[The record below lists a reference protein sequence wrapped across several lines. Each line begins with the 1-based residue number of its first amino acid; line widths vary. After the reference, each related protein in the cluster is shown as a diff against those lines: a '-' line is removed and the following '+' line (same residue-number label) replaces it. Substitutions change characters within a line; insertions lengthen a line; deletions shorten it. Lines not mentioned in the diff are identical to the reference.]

1 MKYYLIPINET
12 RVYFFNE
19 RLKDLLYE
27 KFPNIGELEVNKTTI
42 KYTDESEKKNKKIS
56 KIDKKLESFIDKYNI
71 PKYLI
76 CYKFDNGNIHEMET
90 NNDVFFSDDLD
101 EYLVSFEETQNY
113 FFQSLYD
120 LRINDFIKKESI
132 LNNTNVKKRVKSKK
146 VSR

>member
-12 RVYFFNE
+12 RVIFLKE

-27 KFPNIGELEVNKTTI
+27 KYPNIGELEVNKTTI

-76 CYKFDNGNIHEMET
+76 CYKFDNGSIHEMET

-120 LRINDFIKKESI
+120 LRINKFIKKESI
-132 LNNTNVKKRVKSKK
+132 LNNTNVKKKVKSKK
-146 VSR
+146 VSK

>member
-12 RVYFFNE
+12 RVIFLKE

-27 KFPNIGELEVNKTTI
+27 KYPNIGELEVNKTTI
-42 KYTDESEKKNKKIS
+42 KYTDESEKKNKRIS

-76 CYKFDNGNIHEMET
+76 CYKFDNGSIHEMET
-90 NNDVFFSDDLD
+90 NNDVFFSDDLN

>member
-12 RVYFFNE
+12 RVIFLKE

-27 KFPNIGELEVNKTTI
+27 KYPNIGELEVNKTTI

-76 CYKFDNGNIHEMET
+76 CYKFDNGSIHEMET

-132 LNNTNVKKRVKSKK
+132 LNNTNVKKKVKSKK
-146 VSR
+146 VSK

>member
-12 RVYFFNE
+12 RVYFLNE

-27 KFPNIGELEVNKTTI
+27 KYPNIGELEVNKTTI
-42 KYTDESEKKNKKIS
+42 KYTDESEKKNKRIS

-76 CYKFDNGNIHEMET
+76 CYKFDNGSIHEMET
-90 NNDVFFSDDLD
+90 NNDVFFSDDLN

-146 VSR
+146 VSK